1 MLRYGIIGDMK
12 IKKTV
17 LKNSP
22 GAKPAASA
30 ASGANAS
37 LAARNGTIGK
47 RAVATTFVFA
57 LIALFVSGTLVYIMY
72 RHWEFLMP
80 A

>member
-1 MLRYGIIGDMK
+1 MRYGIIGDMK

-37 LAARNGTIGK
+37 LAAKNGTIGK

>member
-1 MLRYGIIGDMK
+1 MK

-17 LKNSP
+17 LKSSP

-37 LAARNGTIGK
+37 LAAKNGTIGK

-57 LIALFVSGTLVYIMY
+57 LIALFVSGTLVYIRY

>member
-1 MLRYGIIGDMK
+1 MK

-17 LKNSP
+17 LKKSP
-22 GAKPAASA
+22 GATPAAPA
-30 ASGANAS
+30 VSGANAS
-37 LAARNGTIGK
+37 LAAKNGTIGK
-47 RAVATTFVFA
+47 KAVATTFIFA
-57 LIALFVSGTLVYIMY
+57 LAALFVSGTLVYILY